1 MSATHPPRIPSAADE
16 AVQPLIESSAAT
28 DSRRWLQFSL
38 RTLLVVMLLAGV
50 LLGYI
55 GYERRRAAA
64 LQSQFAGLQA
74 LTTNAG
80 ALVGDPS
87 PRPGWLRAVLGDDSP
102 AYLRSISLAGRK
114 VDDAKLGGLE
124 SFPRL
129 EVLSLLCTD
138 VRGPSL
144 ELLTENP
151 RLRRLDLGASN
162 IGDEGM
168 KSVGKLTGLTDLVL
182 GNTRISGES
191 LRDLAGLSRL
201 RRLNLHRTEIAD
213 DHLKA
218 LAAWPEL
225 RVLLLSRT
233 KVTDVGLEHLEE
245 LQLDSLDLS
254 ETDVTDD
261 GVVKLRNLPLRE
273 LVLTGTDVQGTR
285 IGLFTGFRRL
295 QAVDLERAAIAESC
309 AWELATLPMLEH
321 LNLSR
326 TNVSDAIIPAL
337 VSCRRL
343 TRVNL
348 SGTNLTREGFDQ
360 LQQARPEMTIIR

>member
-1 MSATHPPRIPSAADE
+1 MSAPPPIHHANDAE
-16 AVQPLIESSAAT
+16 QPPAESSGTSA
-28 DSRRWLQFSL
+28 SGRRWLQFSL
-38 RTLLVVMLLAGV
+38 RTLLIVMLLAGV

-55 GYERRRAAA
+55 GFERRRAAA

-74 LTTNAG
+74 LSVNTS

-87 PRPGWLRAVLGDDSP
+87 PRPGWLRAILGDDSP

-114 VDDAKLGGLE
+114 VDDAKLAGLA

-129 EVLSLLCTD
+129 EVLSLLCTE
-138 VRGPSL
+138 VRGPGL
-144 ELLTENP
+144 ELLTESP
-151 RLRRLDLGASN
+151 RLRRLDLGAST

-182 GNTRISGES
+182 GNTRISGQS
-191 LRDLAGLSRL
+191 LNDLAGLSRL
-201 RRLNLHRTEIAD
+201 RRLNLHRTDIAD
-213 DHLKA
+213 DHLTA

-225 RVLLLSRT
+225 RVLQLSRT
-233 KVTDVGLEHLEE
+233 QVTDAGLEHLEE

-254 ETDVTDD
+254 ETRVTDD
-261 GVVKLRNLPLRE
+261 GIVALRNLPLRE

-295 QAVDLERAAIAESC
+295 QAVDLEHAPIAESC

-326 TNVSDAIIPAL
+326 TNVTDAIIPAL
-337 VSCRRL
+337 ASCRRL

-348 SGTNLTREGFDQ
+348 KGTKLTREGFDQ
-360 LQQARPEMTIIR
+360 LQQARPELTIVR